1 MLSNAEESQTQA
13 FINKID
19 KEWQGD
25 VDLKTRY
32 YMSTAKWL
40 AEKLKDTNDD
50 CKAKDV
56 EFSIVVS
63 QYCTEILDLKKQ
75 LEIVTKERDGLQQQ
89 YTSDVYKNPDN
100 EISDR
105 FYPR

>member
-1 MLSNAEESQTQA
+1 MLTEEEERRLESFFVSDLELLEDHTRGPEFYTNA
-13 FINKID
+13 
-19 KEWQGD
+19 
-25 VDLKTRY
+25 V
-32 YMSTAKWL
+32 KWL
-40 AEKLKDTNDD
+40 ADRLKDTNDD
-50 CKAKDV
+50 CKLKDV

-75 LEIVTKERDGLQQQ
+75 LEIITKERDGLQQQ